1 MIKAVIELT
10 PDPDM
15 YILLEKR
22 VRGTRVF
29 THF

>member
-1 MIKAVIELT
+1 MIKAVIKLT

-15 YILLEKR
+15 YILLEKG
-22 VRGTRVF
+22 VRGMRVF